1 MYSHSPNESG
11 SWNVGQGDFEPRRE
25 SFLGKKDEY
34 RKKINEPGVCYLEE
48 EAWSFTRRYGSS
60 QGPWNDIFGSE
71 AATLTRERV
80 KERIDTQVAI
90 DDTLYELPDNS
101 ELQLGDALIENVGTT
116 VEDLFQVDN
125 ITKQEEG
132 DVILEKIKE
141 EHGLEDIK
149 ESMDEG
155 KVPESICFFYDGESD
170 NFFRALEF
178 IGLSPVNRGFGA
190 F

>member
-1 MYSHSPNESG
+1 M
-11 SWNVGQGDFEPRRE
+11 
-25 SFLGKKDEY
+25 
-34 RKKINEPGVCYLEE
+34 
-48 EAWSFTRRYGSS
+48 
-60 QGPWNDIFGSE
+60 
-71 AATLTRERV
+71 TRERV

-141 EHGLEDIK
+141 EHG
-149 ESMDEG
+149 
-155 KVPESICFFYDGESD
+155 F
-170 NFFRALEF
+170 
-178 IGLSPVNRGFGA
+178 
-190 F
+190 